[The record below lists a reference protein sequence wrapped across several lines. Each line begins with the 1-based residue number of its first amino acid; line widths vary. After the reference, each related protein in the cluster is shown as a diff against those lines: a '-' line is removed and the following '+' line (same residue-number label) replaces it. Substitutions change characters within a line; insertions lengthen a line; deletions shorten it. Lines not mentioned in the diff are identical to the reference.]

1 MLVTGEGHARHYPYY
16 SSLGDPTT
24 GIVRRSRNDVTGRPA
39 TLLLLLASEQL
50 VLLLL
55 SPQDFALQL
64 QDVPHGSASLART
77 GERGH

>member
-1 MLVTGEGHARHYPYY
+1 M
-16 SSLGDPTT
+16 
-24 GIVRRSRNDVTGRPA
+24 RRCRDDVSGRLA